1 MNSCISRHWC
11 HFWRCLGVCI
21 LMAALAHRT
30 PAADGSQGIASDV
43 VQSPSSDVLS
53 DSVWYD
59 GEVDRVVAVEVKT
72 SQDDSIHRDSDWLP
86 QAEPVPKSVN
96 APNPS
101 AIPGFN
107 FFGEAFAYTNLVA
120 WCLLAALV
128 VGTGVWVAWILGKD
142 GLAGGRRK
150 VDQSLASDE
159 RLLERVQHLPQELQ
173 RENLDY
179 RAEAERMMQSGDFE
193 QAIVLLFAYQLLILD
208 RSACLRLNR
217 GKTNRQYLKE
227 TRFADPQAS
236 EWFASVIK
244 LFESSYFGRRVIEAS
259 DFTRCWQEN
268 EMLERQLTQ
277 RTEVA
282 G

>member
-1 MNSCISRHWC
+1 MNSYIARHWC
-11 HFWRCLGVCI
+11 RFWRCLGVCI
-21 LMAALAHRT
+21 LMAALANPA
-30 PAADGSQGIASDV
+30 PAADGSQGIMADV

-86 QAEPVPKSVN
+86 QAEPVPKSAGTPN
-96 APNPS
+96 AGTVPN
-101 AIPGFN
+101 FN
-107 FFGEAFAYTNLVA
+107 FFGQAFTYTNLVA

-142 GLAGGRRK
+142 GLAGGRSK

-159 RLLERVQHLPQELQ
+159 RLLERVRHLPQELQ

-179 RAEAERMMQSGDFE
+179 RAEAERLMQSGDFE

-217 GKTNRQYLKE
+217 GKTNRQYLQE
-227 TRFADPQAS
+227 TRFANPQAS
-236 EWFASVIK
+236 EWFSSVVK

-259 DFTRCWQEN
+259 EFARCWREN

-282 G
+282 R